1 MHKDAGQRSVKA
13 FNFYSN
19 LQKNAF
25 DKGFRVSHN
34 PGEGDCMFYALSEQL
49 KFAKEIQHSA
59 AELRQEI
66 VKYLQQ
72 NPKLVSND
80 NDNNN
85 NNNRTNNGNGNS
97 HGNINGN
104 DNDN

>member
-1 MHKDAGQRSVKA
+1 MRQDADQRSDT
-13 FNFYSN
+13 FNFDSN
-19 LQKNAF
+19 LRTIANE
-25 DKGFRVSHN
+25 KGFRVSDN

>member
-49 KFAKEIQHSA
+49 KFAKEIQLSA

-66 VKYLQQ
+66 VQYLRQ
-72 NPKLVSND
+72 NPKLVSN
-80 NDNNN
+80 NDDDDD
-85 NNNRTNNGNGNS
+85 S
-97 HGNINGN
+97 V
-104 DNDN
+104 